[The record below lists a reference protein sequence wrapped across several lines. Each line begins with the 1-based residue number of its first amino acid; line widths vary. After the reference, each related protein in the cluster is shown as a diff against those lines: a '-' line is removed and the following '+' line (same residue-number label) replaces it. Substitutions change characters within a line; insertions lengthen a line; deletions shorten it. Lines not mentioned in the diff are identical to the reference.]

1 MDSKEMTGSIAKG
14 IASFVLTIL
23 TLRGFRYVFSNNWL
37 ESIVIVVVA
46 TVVLY
51 KWGVKWFGSYL
62 WRRKLRTIGALI
74 CGFYLTTTG
83 RIEEAGIFTKIEYFW
98 AGFLVSCVIMA
109 VMAKPIQ
116 ICVRILK
123 HEAIYGPDGGYGGG
137 SYSGSS
143 AAGVSD
149 KWDREQQAADAA
161 RKEADRRAKERYD
174 ARTNE
179 LKAEYDARTADGWGK
194 DRAAQNF
201 RNDADYW
208 RKQQKKY

>member
-14 IASFVLTIL
+14 IVSFALTIL
-23 TLRGFRYVFSNNWL
+23 TMRGFRYGFSQNWL
-37 ESIVIVVVA
+37 LSIAVVVVA

-51 KWGVKWFGSYL
+51 KWGIKWFGSYL

-74 CGFYLTTTG
+74 CGFCLTTTG

-98 AGFLVSCVIMA
+98 AGFLVSCVVMA
-109 VMAKPIQ
+109 IMAKPIL
-116 ICVRILK
+116 ICVRLVK
-123 HEAIYGPDGGYGGG
+123 HEAIYGPDGGYGG

-143 AAGVSD
+143 AAGVSA

>member
-83 RIEEAGIFTKIEYFW
+83 RIEEAGILTKIEYFR
-98 AGFLVSCVIMA
+98 AGFSELCDYGCHGKTNPDMCSNFKA
-109 VMAKPIQ
+109 RGNLQ
-116 ICVRILK
+116 HGWRI
-123 HEAIYGPDGGYGGG
+123 
-137 SYSGSS
+137 
-143 AAGVSD
+143 
-149 KWDREQQAADAA
+149 R
-161 RKEADRRAKERYD
+161 
-174 ARTNE
+174 
-179 LKAEYDARTADGWGK
+179 
-194 DRAAQNF
+194 
-201 RNDADYW
+201 W
-208 RKQQKKY
+208 RLL

>member
-74 CGFYLTTTG
+74 CV
-83 RIEEAGIFTKIEYFW
+83 R
-98 AGFLVSCVIMA
+98 LV
-109 VMAKPIQ
+109 
-116 ICVRILK
+116 K
-123 HEAIYGPDGGYGGG
+123 HEAIYGPDGGAGG
-137 SYSGSS
+137 SYSSS
-143 AAGVSD
+143 YSSSGVSD
-149 KWDREQQAADAA
+149 KWEREQQ
-161 RKEADRRAKERYD
+161 EADRARREADQRAKERYD